1 MWVLRS
7 SLAPVQG
14 EKPSGARPLLLDQF
28 YSSKGD
34 GWIGLSNGAAAE
46 IHKVQHLIH
55 ALEQLIRGSVPINA
69 RGPDNRAAEAT
80 HVETKQQGDDV
91 ATHRDQGDV
100 ILID

>member
-1 MWVLRS
+1 MWILRS
-7 SLAPVQG
+7 SPAPVQG
-14 EKPSGARPLLLDQF
+14 EKQAGLRPLLPDQL

-46 IHKVQHLIH
+46 IHKVQHLIY
-55 ALEQLIRGSVPINA
+55 ALEKLIQGSVTINP
-69 RGPDNRAAEAT
+69 RGLENMAAEAT
-80 HVETKQQGDDV
+80 NVESKQQSDGV